1 MNVKL
6 RYMGT
11 NLGFLWNALEPLLTF
26 VLLYVVFTS
35 IRERPEDF
43 AIYLLTGVTLYH
55 VFTRG
60 TIAGLGSLR
69 GNKNIITSLN
79 IGNEFFPI
87 VAVGSIALTT
97 IVEIVVLLALF
108 PVFGFVPSFTIVLL
122 PLVVLLMLVLVMGLS
137 YLLSVLS
144 IFLRDI
150 QPIWGVIV
158 HAVFFISP
166 IFWYVDNV
174 DGILLDILQF
184 NPPGLIIDLAH
195 KVAVFGEIPP
205 LSDWLYITTFVL
217 AIFFFG
223 FFIFK
228 KYENRIAE
236 EL

>member
-1 MNVKL
+1 MNIKL

-26 VLLYVVFTS
+26 IILYVVFTS
-35 IRERPEDF
+35 IKERSEDF
-43 AIYLLTGVTLYH
+43 GIYLLTGVTLYH

-69 GNKNIITSLN
+69 GNKNIITSLK

-87 VAVGSIALTT
+87 VAVVSIALTT
-97 IVEIVVLLALF
+97 IVEIIVLLALF
-108 PVFGFVPSFTIVLL
+108 PVFQFIPSFTLILL

-137 YLLSVLS
+137 YILSILS

-150 QPIWGVIV
+150 QPIWGVIIQ
-158 HAVFFISP
+158 ALFFVSP
-166 IFWYVDNV
+166 IFWYIDDV
-174 DGILLDILQF
+174 DGILLEILRF
-184 NPPGLIIDLAH
+184 NPPGQIIELAH
-195 KVAVFGEIPP
+195 QVVVFGEIPP
-205 LSDWLYITTFVL
+205 LNDWIYTTTFVF

-228 KYENRIAE
+228 KYENKIAE